1 MRYRLGILSGLA
13 IIGIVA
19 LALVT
24 GAVGSGTVEA
34 AKPSV
39 TVRVTAHSS
48 SSAPTTLQ
56 ESCDFSIQVAWE
68 GNAFAHKNGLARIFL
83 YNYNADR
90 TQLISYGDKIVE
102 KSPDGGSFVYS
113 WDQPVAGEYLSKVL
127 LYTSRG
133 KGGLTLGHML
143 AGGEAPLTC

>member
-1 MRYRLGILSGLA
+1 MRYRLGILSGL
-13 IIGIVA
+13 IIMGI
-19 LALVT
+19 LALGLAT
-24 GAVGSGTVEA
+24 GIFGSGPVEA
-34 AKPSV
+34 ARPSV
-39 TVRVTAHSS
+39 TVTVTAHSS

-83 YNYNADR
+83 YYADGE
-90 TQLISYGDKIVE
+90 LISYGDKIVE